1 MAPTIP
7 EEEFTELFSETD
19 SDRQFV
25 RVQPRG
31 RMVAAEYRRPE
42 PPTTAIEKWMASQAN
57 LPASVAL
64 ALTTPTP
71 EAMETPTP
79 AMSAC
84 HEAIQARV
92 QAGMT
97 VMAAIDHAWASCK
110 NDEEIGAMKAYLLAN
125 PMLQLSTQ

>member
-1 MAPTIP
+1 MVPTIP

-31 RMVAAEYRRPE
+31 RMVLAGSRQPE
-42 PPTTAIEKWMASQAN
+42 TPIPVILPISAIPRIST
-57 LPASVAL
+57 

-71 EAMETPTP
+71 EVMETPTP

-84 HEAIQARV
+84 HEAIQA
-92 QAGMT
+92 
-97 VMAAIDHAWASCK
+97 AIDHALASCT

-125 PMLQLSTQ
+125 SMLQLSTQ